1 MCFTKGNKNHLRH
14 FLGTK
19 HCCHGNIHMF
29 PFPFSWMQNT
39 SKPKCF
45 SKTLSCLPARL
56 FWFEIKLAPLISNQ
70 LQLKRFSSKTMS
82 FYMTSS
88 FFPSIASWL
97 SPGRSHRKCMTRI
110 NCNNWVVFKSLHG
123 ALVNPIKGL
132 AEDRLHSPVGQS
144 QCHNQKPKSRTNQ
157 QPNKS
162 KTHATQTKNKNK
174 TKNTRNAKSA
184 L

>member
-110 NCNNWVVFKSLHG
+110 NCNNWVVFKSLHC

-144 QCHNQKPKSRTNQ
+144 QCHN
-157 QPNKS
+157 
-162 KTHATQTKNKNK
+162 
-174 TKNTRNAKSA
+174 
-184 L
+184 